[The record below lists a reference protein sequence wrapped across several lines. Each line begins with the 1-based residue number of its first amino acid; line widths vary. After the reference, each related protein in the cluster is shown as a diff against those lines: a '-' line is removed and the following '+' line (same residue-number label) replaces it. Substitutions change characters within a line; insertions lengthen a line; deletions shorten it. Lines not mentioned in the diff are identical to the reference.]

1 MRILLDTHMLLWSL
15 SNDPKLPEKA
25 RDLIMDRENELF
37 YSVASMREVTIKH
50 LAHPDR
56 MRISGSKLAEGCDRL
71 GIQSLAIT
79 QNHVRKLETL
89 KRPETALAHND
100 PFDKILIAQAKAED
114 LIFLTHDSLIP
125 YYQETC
131 ILHV

>member
-1 MRILLDTHMLLWSL
+1 M
-15 SNDPKLPEKA
+15 
-25 RDLIMDRENELF
+25 IMNGENELF
-37 YSVASMREVTIKH
+37 YSVASMWEVTIKH

-56 MRISGSKLAEGCDRL
+56 MRTSGSKLAEGCGRL
-71 GIQSLAIT
+71 GIQPLAIM
-79 QNHVRKLETL
+79 QNHVKMLETL
-89 KRPETALAHND
+89 KRPEAAPAHND
-100 PFDKILIAQAKAED
+100 PFDKILIAQAKTED

>member
-1 MRILLDTHMLLWSL
+1 MRILLDTHMILWSL
-15 SNDPKLPEKA
+15 SNDPKLPAKA
-25 RDLIMDRENELF
+25 RDMIMNGENELF
-37 YSVASMREVTIKH
+37 YSVASMWEVTIKH

-56 MRISGSKLAEGCDRL
+56 MRISGSRLAEGCDRL
-71 GIQSLAIT
+71 GIQSLVIT
-79 QNHVRKLETL
+79 QSHVKMLETL
-89 KRPETALAHND
+89 KRPGTAPDHND
-100 PFDKILIAQAKAED
+100 PFDKILIAQAKTEN

>member
-1 MRILLDTHMLLWSL
+1 MRILLDTHMILWSL
-15 SNDPKLPEKA
+15 SNDPKLTAKA
-25 RDLIMDRENELF
+25 RDMIMNGENELF
-37 YSVASMREVTIKH
+37 YSVASMWEVTIKH

-56 MRISGSKLAEGCDRL
+56 MRISGSKLVEGCDRL
-71 GIQSLAIT
+71 GIQSLVIT
-79 QNHVRKLETL
+79 QNHVKMLETL
-89 KRPETALAHND
+89 KRPETAPDHND
-100 PFDKILIAQAKAED
+100 PFDKILIAQAKTEN